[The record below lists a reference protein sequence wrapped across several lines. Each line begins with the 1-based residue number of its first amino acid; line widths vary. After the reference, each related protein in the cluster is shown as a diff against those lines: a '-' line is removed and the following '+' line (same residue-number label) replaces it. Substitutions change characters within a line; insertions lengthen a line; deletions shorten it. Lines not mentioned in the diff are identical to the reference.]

1 MLQGLLFNPKPSA
14 PDNSALLCVLGS
26 PKEPVQKCY
35 AQINP
40 TYNPVSKYIKC
51 KQNSSCNQQYLLVVE
66 KNTDVRFVAFNVT
79 NMSLF
84 KLSLI

>member
-1 MLQGLLFNPKPSA
+1 MLGGLLFNPKPSA

-51 KQNSSCNQQYLLVVE
+51 KQNSSSTRQYLLVVE
-66 KNTDVRFVAFNVT
+66 KNTDVIN
-79 NMSLF
+79 
-84 KLSLI
+84 LISIDLGKTLIVNS